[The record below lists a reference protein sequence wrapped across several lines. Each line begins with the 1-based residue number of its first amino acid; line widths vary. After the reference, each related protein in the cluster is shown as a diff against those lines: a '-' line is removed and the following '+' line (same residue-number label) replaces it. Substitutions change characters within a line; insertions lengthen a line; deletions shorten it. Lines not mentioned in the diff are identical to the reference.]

1 MVKDLHNCGYAHTA
15 TTRRRKPP
23 SNSSLTPLCLLTP
36 PLPPSSSYVLVQNHR
51 PKPTFLPLPAP
62 TSPKRKDHMDHT
74 HSLIPSFYLCRRTRQ
89 TPRAKFPPS
98 SDALNQ
104 SRRIEI
110 YSPLLPS
117 FSSKET
123 SFEGKRREGGWGGGG
138 VWKKRSL

>member
-1 MVKDLHNCGYAHTA
+1 MATHTPPQRGA
-15 TTRRRKPP
+15 GNHLRTPP
-23 SNSSLTPLCLLTP
+23 SHPAFTPLLILCTC
-36 PLPPSSSYVLVQNHR
+36 R
-51 PKPTFLPLPAP
+51 PKHTFLPLPAP

-110 YSPLLPS
+110 YPPLLPS
-117 FSSKET
+117 SSSKET
-123 SFEGKRREGGWGGGG
+123 SFEGKRREGGGTGGGFG
-138 VWKKRSL
+138 VGRNAARDSAPVVVYV